1 MGVDTMAH
9 LTQAVKALTDQELQ
23 MIGAGM
29 KAGKEVGE
37 ENGHTSLSE
46 WHAVIFSMLGAE
58 FRQRRG
64 KTTIDP
70 ATEESVREATAALK
84 ITELDL
90 LIGGLIAQ
98 RHQLPKGEPPRKFFD
113 ALYMI
118 LENEKIERM
127 D

>member
-1 MGVDTMAH
+1 MVD
-9 LTQAVKALTDQELQ
+9 LTQAVQKLSDQELQ

-58 FRQRRG
+58 YRQRRG
-64 KTTIDP
+64 KPTIDP
-70 ATEESVREATAALK
+70 ATEESVREATAALRM
-84 ITELDL
+84 TELDL

-98 RHQLPKGEPPRKFFD
+98 RHQLPKGEPPRLFFD
-113 ALYMI
+113 TLYMM
-118 LENEKIERM
+118 LENEKLDRM